1 MRTAKLGIFLTVLAL
16 IFMLVACA
24 PQAPK
29 QVTLEYDAT
38 LYVREWDADGDPVER
53 PVGTVPKGAV
63 CTYANVS
70 VAAGEAWV
78 AVEKCTLN
86 GQDYGDGL
94 IGVEMFKERETLYKI
109 LNSR

>member
-1 MRTAKLGIFLTVLAL
+1 MQSVKLGVFLTILTL
-16 IFMLVACA
+16 FSLLVACA
-24 PQAPK
+24 PQAPN

-38 LYVREWDADGDPVER
+38 LYVREYDADGDPVER

-63 CTYANVS
+63 CTYVNVS

-78 AVEKCTLN
+78 AVEECTLS

-94 IGVEMFKERETLYKI
+94 IGVELFKERETLYEI
-109 LNSR
+109 INSR